1 MKWATVGM
9 DVNTF
14 VRYSLFA
21 LKKKYGIIEELAP
34 GYEYED
40 KYWLLTDMV
49 AKEKDIMD
57 SESYVKEY
65 YDSYFLVFNR
75 GDRTL
80 IAPRYAKLFHG
91 ILYQISKLLSVE
103 EMIEEKTEFMLKAR
117 QETRMHLPAW
127 AKKLEVLAEGVYM
140 VNPEKACKGLMEEIV
155 AKVFNSKGNSV
166 LKRYHSIFLAR
177 GGKHASRSTLR
188 ESVKQ
193 QGLGRKDGKNAAK
206 LIPPATLNEV

>member
-1 MKWATVGM
+1 MFVSTQSYLFQMMAARLMNWAREALKAAKKATVVENLALVGNVVPPGRVVKWATVGM

-14 VRYSLFA
+14 VGYSLFA

-117 QETRMHLPAW
+117 QETRIHLPAW
-127 AKKLEVLAEGVYM
+127 AKKLEVLAGGRGAHGEPGEG
-140 VNPEKACKGLMEEIV
+140 L
-155 AKVFNSKGNSV
+155 
-166 LKRYHSIFLAR
+166 
-177 GGKHASRSTLR
+177 
-188 ESVKQ
+188 
-193 QGLGRKDGKNAAK
+193 QGIDGRNCC
-206 LIPPATLNEV
+206 